1 MRGARITR
9 VTTYYLCDLFYILN
23 DYVRFSLHGCEI
35 ALHWLPQR
43 ITNPLGADETRI
55 NTDENRGCGTTVAQ
69 TKEVIKKR
77 LLTTKEAA
85 TYLGMSDWSIRQLVK
100 SGRLPV
106 VSGCEECNWKFDV
119 HDLDEFI
126 ENNKQWNGDG
136 Q

>member
-1 MRGARITR
+1 M
-9 VTTYYLCDLFYILN
+9 
-23 DYVRFSLHGCEI
+23 
-35 ALHWLPQR
+35 
-43 ITNPLGADETRI
+43 
-55 NTDENRGCGTTVAQ
+55 AQ
-69 TKEVIKKR
+69 TKEVRQTIKKR

-85 TYLGMSDWSIRQLVK
+85 TYLGTSDWSIRQLVH

-126 ENNKQWNGDG
+126 ENNKQLNGDG